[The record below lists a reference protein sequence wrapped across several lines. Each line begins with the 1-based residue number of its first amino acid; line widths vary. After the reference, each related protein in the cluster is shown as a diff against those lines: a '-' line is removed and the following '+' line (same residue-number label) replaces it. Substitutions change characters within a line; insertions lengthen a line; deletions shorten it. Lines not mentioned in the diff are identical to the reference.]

1 MDVFI
6 IKIVLHISA
15 ISVYIDNPVVVT
27 MTNRRV
33 IMFTPF
39 HPDWQTITAQL
50 YNVFTD

>member
-15 ISVYIDNPVVVT
+15 ISVYVDNLVVVT
-27 MTNRRV
+27 STNRRI

-39 HPDWQTITAQL
+39 HPD
-50 YNVFTD
+50 